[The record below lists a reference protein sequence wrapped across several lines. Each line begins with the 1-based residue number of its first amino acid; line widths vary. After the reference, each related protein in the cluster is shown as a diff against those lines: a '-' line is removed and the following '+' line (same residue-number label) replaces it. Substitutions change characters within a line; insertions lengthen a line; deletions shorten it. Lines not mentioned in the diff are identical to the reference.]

1 MGEGIKALYERT
13 GYVID
18 THTGIAN
25 AVYRAYAKE
34 TGDTTPTVIASTAS
48 PFKFAAAV
56 VGAIAPDELQG
67 KSDFELIDL
76 LSRLSGTK
84 EPPAITD
91 IRTAPVRHKTV
102 VDIAD
107 MPKDVKN
114 FLGI

>member
-1 MGEGIKALYERT
+1 MLFRSRT

-18 THTGIAN
+18 AHTGIAN
-25 AVYRAYAKE
+25 AVCRAYREK

-48 PFKFAAAV
+48 PFKFAEAV
-56 VGAIAPDELQG
+56 VGAIAPEKLEG

-76 LSRLSGTK
+76 LSDLSGTK
-84 EPPAITD
+84 EPYAITD

-102 VDIAD
+102 VDAKD
-107 MPKDVKN
+107 MPADVKN